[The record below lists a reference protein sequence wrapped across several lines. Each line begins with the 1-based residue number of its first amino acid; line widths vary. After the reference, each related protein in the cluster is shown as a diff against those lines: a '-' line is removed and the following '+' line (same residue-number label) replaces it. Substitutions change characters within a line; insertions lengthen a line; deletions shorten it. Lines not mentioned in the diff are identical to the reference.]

1 MIDPRIYRAAL
12 IPVLFA
18 FVLLAFSLE
27 NRPQPLR
34 TALAPDAFQGKRAF
48 DRAYGDGGNVK
59 GLSDRFP
66 DRRPGSAA
74 DNRLAATIARQ
85 MDQAPGFRVRTVT
98 HEGDTIDGRQS
109 LRTVIAER
117 VGTIDE
123 RVVVVAHRDA
133 AGRRAEAELSGT
145 ATLLELARIFGAP
158 RQTRR
163 TITLVSTSGGSG
175 GAAGAARLVEELGGG
190 GSVGAVLV
198 LGDLASRNVTAPL
211 VTGWS
216 NALGTTPQRLR
227 ATVQEAVKIETG
239 SGSGAPRALSQFARF
254 AMPAT
259 FGEQGPLLAGGLPAV
274 LLSIGGDRP
283 PPAGAP
289 ISRDRLQAFGRA
301 ALRTVTVLDGAP
313 AQRPIVEEA
322 SNRDLLTSRK
332 ILPLWAVRLFTGALL
347 LTVLITA
354 VDAFAAL
361 LRKREGARIGIRLR
375 WTLVNALPFVL
386 VALAA
391 LALAAVGLL
400 VAAPGAP
407 VSPEALPVR
416 LPALLA
422 VLLVFALGWAWL
434 RPLVLR
440 LLGADGG
447 VRCDQAAGVIIV
459 LVATAV
465 ACVMWIANPY
475 AAALLIPALH
485 LWLFVLAPDLR
496 MPRIVRVLV
505 AALGLLPIALVLLA
519 LAHSLGLGALDAAWE
534 LLLLAA
540 GGHISPVSL
549 LLWSLVAGCGVS
561 ALLVSAAGEA
571 PAAAGDVPITVRGPR
586 SYAGPGSLGG
596 TESALRR

>member
-34 TALAPDAFQGKRAF
+34 TAIAPDAFQGKRAF
-48 DRAYGDGGNVK
+48 DRAYGDGGGVK

-85 MDQAPGFRVRTVT
+85 MEQAPGFRVRTAT
-98 HEGDTIDGRQS
+98 HDGDTIDGRKT

-133 AGRRAEAELSGT
+133 AGTRAEAELSGT
-145 ATLLELARIFGAP
+145 AALLELARIFGAP

-175 GAAGAARLVEELGGG
+175 GAAGASQLVDELRARG

-198 LGDLASRNVTAPL
+198 LGDLASRTVRAPL

-216 NALGTTPQRLR
+216 NGLGATPQRLR
-227 ATVQEAVKIETG
+227 ATVQEAVKVETG

-259 FGEQGPLLAGGLPAV
+259 FGEQGPLLAAGLPAV

-283 PPAGAP
+283 PPANAA
-289 ISRDRLQAFGRA
+289 ISRERLQAFGRA
-301 ALRTVTVLDGAP
+301 ALRTVTVLDAAP
-313 AQRPIVEEA
+313 AARPIIAEG
-322 SNRDLLTSRK
+322 SSRDLLTSRK
-332 ILPLWAVRLFTGALL
+332 ILPVWAVRLFIGALL

-361 LRKREGARIGIRLR
+361 LRKGAPIGVRLR
-375 WTLVNALPFVL
+375 WTLGNAVPFVL
-386 VALAA
+386 VALASK
-391 LALAAVGLL
+391 ALAAVGLL
-400 VAAPGAP
+400 GAVTGAP
-407 VSPEALPVR
+407 VSPDALPAR
-416 LPALLA
+416 LAALLA
-422 VLLVFALGWAWL
+422 IVFVFALGWVWL
-434 RPLVLR
+434 RPAVLR
-440 LLGADGG
+440 LLGADAP
-447 VRCDQAAGVIIV
+447 VRCDQASGVIIV
-459 LVATAV
+459 LVATVV
-465 ACVMWIANPY
+465 ACAMWIANPY

-485 LWLFVLAPDLR
+485 VWLFVLAPDLR
-496 MPRIVRVLV
+496 MPRSLRLLV
-505 AALGLLPIALVLLA
+505 AGLGVLPIALVLIGLA
-519 LAHSLGLGALDAAWE
+519 RSLGLGALDGAWE

-540 GGHISPVSL
+540 GGHISAGSL
-549 LLWSLVAGCGVS
+549 LLWSLVAGCAVS
-561 ALLVSAAGEA
+561 AVLAAAAGEA
-571 PAAAGDVPITVRGPR
+571 PAAAGEAPITVRGPR

>member
-12 IPVLFA
+12 IPALFA

-34 TALAPDAFQGKRAF
+34 TSLAPDAFQGKRAF
-48 DRAYGDGGNVK
+48 DRAYGDGGEAR

-66 DRRPGSAA
+66 DRRPGSDG
-74 DNRLAATIARQ
+74 DNRLARTVARQ
-85 MDQAPGFRVRTVT
+85 MAQAPGFRVRTVT
-98 HEGDTIDGRQS
+98 HDGDTIDGRRT

-117 VGTIDE
+117 PGTIDE

-145 ATLLELARIFGAP
+145 AALLELARIFGAP

-175 GAAGAARLVEELGGG
+175 GAAGAAQLTDELGDRP
-190 GSVGAVLV
+190 VGAVLV
-198 LGDLASRNVTAPL
+198 LGDLVSRNVRAPL
-211 VTGWS
+211 ITGWS
-216 NALGTTPQRLR
+216 NALGATPQRLR

-239 SGSGAPRALSQFARF
+239 SGAGAPRALSQFARF

-283 PPAGAP
+283 PRADAP

-301 ALRTVTVLDGAP
+301 ALRTVTVLDAAP
-313 AQRPIVEEA
+313 STRRIFAEA
-322 SNRDLLTSRK
+322 SSRDLLTSRK
-332 ILPLWAVRLFTGALL
+332 VVPIWAVRLFTGALL

-354 VDAFAAL
+354 IDAFAAL
-361 LRKREGARIGIRLR
+361 LRKRQPTVERVR
-375 WTLVNALPFVL
+375 WTLVNALPFL
-386 VALAA
+386 LAA
-391 LALAAVGLL
+391 LFAIALSAVGLL
-400 VAAPGAP
+400 GAVPGAP
-407 VSPEALPVR
+407 VSPPALPAR
-416 LPALLA
+416 AAGLLA
-422 VLLVFALGWAWL
+422 VLLFFALAWFWL
-434 RPLVLR
+434 RPAVLR
-440 LLGADGG
+440 LVRADGP
-447 VRCDQAAGVIIV
+447 VRREQSAGVIIV

-485 LWLFVLAPDLR
+485 IWLFALAPDLR
-496 MPRIVRVLV
+496 MPRAVRLL
-505 AALGLLPIALVLLA
+505 ATGLGVLPIALVMLA
-519 LAHSLGLGALDAAWE
+519 LARGLGLGVVDAAWE
-534 LLLLAA
+534 LLLLTA
-540 GGHISPVSL
+540 GGHISAGSL
-549 LLWSLVAGCGVS
+549 LLWSLVAGCGAG
-561 ALLVSAAGEA
+561 ALRVAAVGEP
-571 PAAAGDVPITVRGPR
+571 PAAPGDVPITVRGPR
-586 SYAGPGSLGG
+586 RYAGPGSLGG

>member
-34 TALAPDAFQGKRAF
+34 TSLAPDAFQGQRAF
-48 DRAYGDGGNVK
+48 DRAYGDGGGVR

-74 DNRLAATIARQ
+74 DNRLAATVARQ
-85 MDQAPGFRVRTVT
+85 MRQAPGFHVRTVT
-98 HEGDTIDGRQS
+98 EQGDTIDGRRT

-175 GAAGAARLVEELGGG
+175 GAAGAAHLADELGGG
-190 GSVGAVLV
+190 AVGAVLV
-198 LGDLASRNVTAPL
+198 LGDLASRNVHAPL

-216 NALGTTPQRLR
+216 DALGATPQRLR
-227 ATVQEAVKIETG
+227 ATVQEAVRIETG

-259 FGEQGPLLAGGLPAV
+259 LGEQGPLLARGLPAV
-274 LLSIGGDRP
+274 LLSIGGDCP
-283 PPAGAP
+283 PPADAP

-301 ALRTVTVLDGAP
+301 ALRTVTVLDAAP
-313 AQRPIVEEA
+313 IGRPIFA
-322 SNRDLLTSRK
+322 QAANRDLLTSRK
-332 ILPLWAVRLFTGALL
+332 ILPLWAVRLFVGTLL
-347 LTVLITA
+347 LTVLVTA

-361 LRKREGARIGIRLR
+361 LRKRERVGVRLR
-375 WTLVNALPFVL
+375 WTLVNALPFLLAV
-386 VALAA
+386 LAA
-391 LALAAVGLL
+391 IALAAVGLL
-400 VAAPGAP
+400 GAVPDAP
-407 VSPEALPVR
+407 VSPVALPAR
-416 LPALLA
+416 PAALLA
-422 VLLVFALGWAWL
+422 VVLVFALGWAWL
-434 RPLVLR
+434 RPAVLR
-440 LLGADGG
+440 LVGADAP

-475 AAALLIPALH
+475 AAALLVPALH
-485 LWLFVLAPDLR
+485 IWLFVLAPDLR
-496 MPRIVRVLV
+496 MPRTVRLLA
-505 AALGLLPIALVLLA
+505 AALGLLPIALVLGA
-519 LAHSLGLGALDAAWE
+519 LARAFGLGVVDAAWE
-534 LLLLAA
+534 LLLLTA
-540 GGHISPVSL
+540 GGHISAASL

-561 ALLVSAAGEA
+561 ALLVAAAGEA
-571 PAAAGDVPITVRGPR
+571 PAAAGDLPITVRGPR

>member
-34 TALAPDAFQGKRAF
+34 TTPMSDAFQGKRAF
-48 DRAYGDGGNVK
+48 DRAYGDGGGVK

-66 DRRPGSAA
+66 ERRPGSDA
-74 DNRLAATIARQ
+74 DTRLAAVIARE
-85 MDQAPGFRVRTVT
+85 MRQAPGFRVRTVM
-98 HEGDTIDGRQS
+98 HEGETIDGRQT

-123 RVVVVAHRDA
+123 RLVVVAHRDA
-133 AGRRAEAELSGT
+133 AGTRAEAELSGT
-145 ATLLELARIFGAP
+145 ATLLEFARIFGAP

-163 TITLVSTSGGSG
+163 TLTLVSTSGGSG
-175 GAAGAARLVEELGGG
+175 GAAGATRLVEELRGG

-198 LGDLASRNVTAPL
+198 LGDLASRNVEAPL

-216 NALGTTPQRLR
+216 NALGATPQRLR
-227 ATVQEAVKIETG
+227 ATVQEAVKVETG

-259 FGEQGPLLAGGLPAV
+259 FGEQGPLLAAGLPAV
-274 LLSIGGDRP
+274 MLSIGGDRP

-301 ALRTVTVLDGAP
+301 ALRTVSVLDAAP
-313 AQRPIVEEA
+313 TARPIIETA
-322 SNRDLLTSRK
+322 SDRDLLTSRK
-332 ILPLWAVRLFTGALL
+332 ILPLWAVKLFTGALL

-361 LRKREGARIGIRLR
+361 LRKREPIGVRLR
-375 WTLVNALPFVL
+375 WTVVNALPFVL
-386 VALAA
+386 TALAGIA
-391 LALAAVGLL
+391 LGAVGLL
-400 VAAPGAP
+400 GAVPDAPT
-407 VSPEALPVR
+407 SPDALPAR
-416 LPALLA
+416 PAALLA
-422 VLLVFALGWAWL
+422 VVFVFALGWMWL
-434 RPLVLR
+434 RPALLR
-440 LLGADGG
+440 LLGADEP

-475 AAALLIPALH
+475 SAALLIPALH
-485 LWLFVLAPDLR
+485 IWLFALAPDLR
-496 MPRIVRVLV
+496 MPRALRLLIVG
-505 AALGLLPIALVLLA
+505 LGLLPIVLVLAGLA
-519 LAHSLGLGALDAAWE
+519 RSLGLGAIDGAWE
-534 LLLLAA
+534 LLLLTA
-540 GGHISPVSL
+540 GGHISLGSL
-549 LLWSLVAGCGVS
+549 LLWSLVAGCAIS
-561 ALLVSAAGEA
+561 ALLVAAAGEA

>member
-18 FVLLAFSLE
+18 LVLLAFSLE

-34 TALAPDAFQGKRAF
+34 TSIAPDAFQGQRAF
-48 DRAYGDGGNVK
+48 DRAYGDGGTTK

-66 DRRPGSAA
+66 DRRPGS
-74 DNRLAATIARQ
+74 DGDTRLAATVARQ
-85 MDQAPGFRVRTVT
+85 LAQAPGFRVRTAT
-98 HEGDTIDGRQS
+98 HEGETIDGRQT

-133 AGRRAEAELSGT
+133 AGTRAEAELSGT
-145 ATLLELARIFGAP
+145 AALLELARIFGAP

-175 GAAGAARLVEELGGG
+175 GAAGAAHLVDELSGGAA
-190 GSVGAVLV
+190 VGAVLV
-198 LGDLASRNVTAPL
+198 LGDLASRNVRAPL

-227 ATVQEAVKIETG
+227 ATVQEAVRIETG
-239 SGSGAPRALSQFARF
+239 SGSGAPRALSQFAHF

-259 FGEQGPLLAGGLPAV
+259 LGEQGALLAGGLPAV
-274 LLSIGGDRP
+274 MLSIGGDRP

-289 ISRDRLQAFGRA
+289 ISRDRLQSFGRA
-301 ALRTVTVLDGAP
+301 ALRTVTVLDAAP
-313 AQRPIVEEA
+313 AARPIVTEA
-322 SNRDLLTSRK
+322 STRDLLTSRK

-347 LTVLITA
+347 LTVLVTA

-361 LRKREGARIGIRLR
+361 LRKRRREPIAVRLR
-375 WTLVNALPFVL
+375 WTLVNALPFLL

-391 LALAAVGLL
+391 MALAAVGLL
-400 VAAPGAP
+400 GAVPGAP
-407 VSPEALPVR
+407 ASPEALPVR
-416 LPALLA
+416 LAALLA
-422 VLLVFALGWAWL
+422 VVFVFALGWAWL
-434 RPLVLR
+434 RPAVLR
-440 LLGADGG
+440 LLGADEP

-465 ACVMWIANPY
+465 ACAMWIANPY

-485 LWLFVLAPDLR
+485 VWLFVLGPELR
-496 MPRIVRVLV
+496 MPRALRVLL
-505 AALGLLPIALVLLA
+505 AALGLVPIALVLIGLA
-519 LAHSLGLGALDAAWE
+519 SALGLGVVDAAWE
-534 LLLLAA
+534 LLLLVA
-540 GGHISPVSL
+540 GGHISLGSL
-549 LLWSLVAGCGVS
+549 LLWSLVAGCAAS
-561 ALLVSAAGEA
+561 ALLAAAAGER
-571 PAAAGDVPITVRGPR
+571 PAAAGDTPISVRGPR

>member
-34 TALAPDAFQGKRAF
+34 TAIAPDAFQGQRAF
-48 DRAYGDGGNVK
+48 DRAYGDGGAAR

-66 DRRPGSAA
+66 DRRPGSEG
-74 DNRLAATIARQ
+74 DTRLAATVARQ

-98 HEGDTIDGRQS
+98 HEGDTIDGRQT

-145 ATLLELARIFGAP
+145 AALLELARIFGAP

-175 GAAGAARLVEELGGG
+175 GAAGAARVVDELDAGT
-190 GSVGAVLV
+190 VGAVLV
-198 LGDLASRNVTAPL
+198 LGDLASRNVRAPL

-216 NALGTTPQRLR
+216 NALGATPQRLR
-227 ATVQEAVKIETG
+227 ATVQEAVRIETG
-239 SGSGAPRALSQFARF
+239 SGSGAPRALAQFARF
-254 AMPAT
+254 ALPAT
-259 FGEQGPLLAGGLPAV
+259 FGEQGMLLAGGLPAV

-301 ALRTVTVLDGAP
+301 ALRTVTILDAAP
-313 AQRPIVEEA
+313 ADRPIVTEA
-322 SNRDLLTSRK
+322 SSRDLLTSRK
-332 ILPLWAVRLFTGALL
+332 ILPLWALRLFTGALL
-347 LTVLITA
+347 LTVLVTA

-361 LRKREGARIGIRLR
+361 LRKRRPAPLGARLR
-375 WTLVNALPFVL
+375 WTLVNALAFLL

-391 LALAAVGLL
+391 IALAAVGLL
-400 VAAPGAP
+400 GAAPGAP

-416 LPALLA
+416 LAALLA
-422 VLLVFALGWAWL
+422 VVFVFALGWARL
-434 RPLVLR
+434 RPAVLR
-440 LLGADGG
+440 LLGAEGP
-447 VRCDQAAGVIIV
+447 VRGDESAGVIIV

-465 ACVMWIANPY
+465 ACAMWIANPY
-475 AAALLIPALH
+475 AAALLIPAVH
-485 LWLFVLAPDLR
+485 LWLFVLGPDLR
-496 MPRIVRVLV
+496 MPRSLRVLV
-505 AALGLLPIALVLLA
+505 AALGLLPIALVLVGLA
-519 LAHSLGLGALDAAWE
+519 RSLGLGVFDAAWE

-540 GGHISPVSL
+540 GGHISLGSL
-549 LLWSLVAGCGVS
+549 LLWSLFAGCAMS
-561 ALLVSAAGEA
+561 ALLVAAAGET
-571 PAAAGDVPITVRGPR
+571 PPDAADAPITVRGPR

>member
-34 TALAPDAFQGKRAF
+34 TSLAPDAFQEKRAF
-48 DRAYGDGGNVK
+48 DRAYGDGGGIR

-66 DRRPGSAA
+66 DRRPGSPG
-74 DNRLAATIARQ
+74 DNRLATTIARQ
-85 MDQAPGFRVRTVT
+85 MQQAPGFRVRTVT
-98 HEGDTIDGRQS
+98 AEGDTIDGRKP

-117 VGTIDE
+117 VGTTDE

-175 GAAGAARLVEELGGG
+175 GAAGAAHLADELGGG
-190 GSVGAVLV
+190 TVGAVLV
-198 LGDLASRNVTAPL
+198 LGDLASRNVHAPL

-216 NALGTTPQRLR
+216 NGLGATPQRLR
-227 ATVQEAVKIETG
+227 ATVQEAVRIETG

-259 FGEQGPLLAGGLPAV
+259 FGEQGPLLAAGLPAV

-283 PPAGAP
+283 PPADAP
-289 ISRDRLQAFGRA
+289 ISRERLLAFGRA
-301 ALRTVTVLDGAP
+301 ALRTVTVLDAAP
-313 AQRPIVEEA
+313 AGRPIIAEA
-322 SNRDLLTSRK
+322 SSRDLLTSRK
-332 ILPLWAVRLFTGALL
+332 ILPLWAVRLFVGALL
-347 LTVLITA
+347 LTVLVTA

-361 LRKREGARIGIRLR
+361 LRKRERVGVRLR
-375 WTLVNALPFVL
+375 WTLVNALPFLLAV
-386 VALAA
+386 LAA
-391 LALAAVGLL
+391 IALAAVGLL
-400 VAAPGAP
+400 GAVPDAPA
-407 VSPEALPVR
+407 SPDALPAR
-416 LPALLA
+416 PAALLA
-422 VLLVFALGWAWL
+422 VVLVFALGWAWL
-434 RPLVLR
+434 RPAVLR
-440 LLGADGG
+440 LLGADAP

-485 LWLFVLAPDLR
+485 AWLFVLAPDLR
-496 MPRIVRVLV
+496 MPRALRVLV
-505 AALGLLPIALVLLA
+505 AGLGLLPVVLVLSA
-519 LAHSLGLGALDAAWE
+519 LASSLGLGVVDAAWE
-534 LLLLAA
+534 LLLLTA
-540 GGHISPVSL
+540 GGHISAASL
-549 LLWSLVAGCGVS
+549 LLWSLVAGCAVS
-561 ALLVSAAGEA
+561 ALLAAAAGEA

>member
-48 DRAYGDGGNVK
+48 DRAYGDGGGVR
-59 GLSDRFP
+59 GLSERYP
-66 DRRPGSAA
+66 DRRPGSDQ

-85 MDQAPGFRVRTVT
+85 MDQAPGFRVRTET
-98 HEGDTIDGRQS
+98 DEGETIDGRQS

-117 VGTIDE
+117 AGTIDE

-133 AGRRAEAELSGT
+133 AGTRAEAELSGT
-145 ATLLELARIFGAP
+145 ATLLELARVLGAP

-175 GAAGAARLVEELGGG
+175 GAAGAARLADELTGP
-190 GSVGAVLV
+190 VGAVLV
-198 LGDLASRNVTAPL
+198 LGDLASRNVRAPL

-216 NALGTTPQRLR
+216 NAFGATPQRLR
-227 ATVQEAVKIETG
+227 ATVQEAVRVETG
-239 SGSGAPRALSQFARF
+239 SGAGAPRAMAQFARY
-254 AMPAT
+254 AMPVT
-259 FGEQGPLLAGGLPAV
+259 FGEQGPLLARGLPAV
-274 LLSIGGDRP
+274 LLSMGGDRP
-283 PPAGAP
+283 PPADAP
-289 ISRDRLQAFGRA
+289 VSRDRLESFGRA
-301 ALRTVTVLDGAP
+301 ALRTVTVLDAAP
-313 AQRPIVEEA
+313 AGRPIVVEA

-332 ILPLWAVRLFTGALL
+332 IVPVWAVRLFTGALL
-347 LTVLITA
+347 LTVLVTA

-361 LRKREGARIGIRLR
+361 LRRREGARIRLWLR
-375 WTLVNALPFVL
+375 WTLVNALPF
-386 VALAA
+386 ALMA
-391 LALAAVGLL
+391 LFAIALAAVGLL
-400 VAAPGAP
+400 GAVPGAP
-407 VSPEALPVR
+407 VSPDALPVR
-416 LPALLA
+416 AAGLLA
-422 VLLVFALGWAWL
+422 LVLVFALGWAWWRPALL
-434 RPLVLR
+434 RWLR
-440 LLGADGG
+440 AGDA
-447 VRCDQAAGVIIV
+447 VRCEPAAGVIIV

-485 LWLFVLAPDLR
+485 IWLFALAPDLR
-496 MPRIVRVLV
+496 MPRAVRVLV
-505 AALGLLPIALVLLA
+505 AALGLLPIAVVA
-519 LAHSLGLGALDAAWE
+519 VAVARSLGLGVLDGAWE
-534 LLLLAA
+534 LLLMTA

-561 ALLVSAAGEA
+561 ALLV
-571 PAAAGDVPITVRGPR
+571 AAAGDAPSAAEDVPITVRGPR